1 MGKSSLL
8 NALLGYERAI
18 VTDVPG
24 TTRDTIDARV
34 TSQYEQQV
42 RTMAGLPLGSTEQ
55 HSHAVMLN
63 ILGDEWFD
71 EEGVKREPD
80 WAGVTAIPG
89 AKLHIYGKADARRA
103 RKMGHVT
110 CIGRTAE
117 EAMERA
123 REAARILHLP
133 EPN

>member
-1 MGKSSLL
+1 M
-8 NALLGYERAI
+8 ARATQRATAI
-18 VTDVPG
+18 
-24 TTRDTIDARV
+24 
-34 TSQYEQQV
+34 
-42 RTMAGLPLGSTEQ
+42 GS
-55 HSHAVMLN
+55 
-63 ILGDEWFD
+63 
-71 EEGVKREPD
+71 EGVKREPD